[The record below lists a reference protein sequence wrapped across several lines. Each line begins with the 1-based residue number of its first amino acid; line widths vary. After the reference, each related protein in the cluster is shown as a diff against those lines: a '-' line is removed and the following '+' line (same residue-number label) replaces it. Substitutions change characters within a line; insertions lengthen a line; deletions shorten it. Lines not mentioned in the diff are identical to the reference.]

1 MLFKLDPAAQFY
13 TWFAGATTVG
23 VIVLLIATSVAVLVY
38 FGKDRRGH
46 SQWRV
51 RVAPALGLLGLLGS
65 LVLILA
71 NLDTLVGG
79 SSILAGVIVGLAR
92 HRLCG
97 RCRRRNPGA
106 RQHGRIVMTR
116 TVNAPNVPATTSAP
130 ERELRHGLSDGSLAE
145 IEVAWSDPFGHA
157 QGKRIPASQFLN
169 RALSAGFAFCE
180 ASLGWNTDGT
190 VIDSLRLT
198 NWVGG
203 YPDVFAVPDLST
215 YRPLPWRPRVGHVIS
230 DIVAHDRSPSLLD
243 PRAVL
248 KKVIARLA
256 SLGYTAKIGV
266 EFELYLLN
274 PDGSP
279 FQDDI
284 HAYSLENANAL
295 DPLLSDLYETLG
307 AFTRLEGIQTEYGP
321 GQIET
326 NLVYTDALE
335 AADDAVRLKYATKE
349 VARKHGKIASFMPK
363 PFTEHSGSSQH
374 LHISL
379 WRGDEPVFAPDD
391 GAENE
396 TALHAIA
403 GLLEHL
409 PSITLFGAHSVNAYR
424 RFAPDSFAPA
434 TVTWSRDNR
443 SAAVRSLV
451 EADPSATRIELRSGA
466 SDANPY
472 WLIASAL
479 AAVIAG
485 LETQGHPTA
494 CAGRQPLHQ
503 GRAAARIT
511 RCGTGTGHPR
521 RHHLRHPRR
530 RLGARLRGVGPQ

>member
-51 RVAPALGLLGLLGS
+51 RVAPALSLLGLLGS

-71 NLDTLVGG
+71 NRHSL
-79 SSILAGVIVGLAR
+79 SAAPSILGWGHRWLAR

-106 RQHGRIVMTR
+106 RQRGRVVMNAD
-116 TVNAPNVPATTSAP
+116 VNAPNVPATTSAP

-157 QGKRIPASQFLN
+157 QGKRIPASQLN

-190 VIDSLRLT
+190 VIDSLQLT

-203 YPDVFAVPDLST
+203 VSDVFAVPDLST

-230 DIVAHDRSPSLLD
+230 DIVAHVRSPSLLD
-243 PRAVL
+243 PRAVP
-248 KKVIARLA
+248 KKVILARLA
-256 SLGYTAKIGV
+256 SFGYTAKIGV

-274 PDGSP
+274 PDGSTIS
-279 FQDDI
+279 DDV
-284 HAYSLENANAL
+284 HAYSLENA
-295 DPLLSDLYETLG
+295 
-307 AFTRLEGIQTEYGP
+307 
-321 GQIET
+321 
-326 NLVYTDALE
+326 DALTRCS
-335 AADDAVRLKYATKE
+335 ATSTRHWAPSRDWRAFKPSTVPARSRRPRVHRRAGSRGRRRPAQYATKE

-363 PFTEHSGSSQH
+363 PFTEHSGGSSTCTSH
-374 LHISL
+374 CGVATSRSSL
-379 WRGDEPVFAPDD
+379 RMTAPRTT
-391 GAENE
+391 

-451 EADPSATRIELRSGA
+451 EADPSATGS
-466 SDANPY
+466 NC
-472 WLIASAL
+472 
-479 AAVIAG
+479 AAV
-485 LETQGHPTA
+485 HPTPI
-494 CAGRQPLHQ
+494 R
-503 GRAAARIT
+503 
-511 RCGTGTGHPR
+511 TG
-521 RHHLRHPRR
+521 
-530 RLGARLRGVGPQ
+530 

>member
-1 MLFKLDPAAQFY
+1 M
-13 TWFAGATTVG
+13 TNTV
-23 VIVLLIATSVAVLVY
+23 
-38 FGKDRRGH
+38 D
-46 SQWRV
+46 
-51 RVAPALGLLGLLGS
+51 APA
-65 LVLILA
+65 
-71 NLDTLVGG
+71 
-79 SSILAGVIVGLAR
+79 
-92 HRLCG
+92 
-97 RCRRRNPGA
+97 
-106 RQHGRIVMTR
+106 
-116 TVNAPNVPATTSAP
+116 VPRTTSAR
-130 ERELRHGLSDGSLAE
+130 ERELRHALGDGSLTE

-169 RALSAGFAFCE
+169 RALGSGFAFCE

-190 VIDSLRLT
+190 VIDSLNIT

-203 YPDVFAVPDLST
+203 YPDVFAVPDLAT

-248 KKVIARLA
+248 RKVLARLA

-274 PDGSP
+274 ADGSP

-295 DPLLSDLYETLG
+295 DPLLTDLYEMLSD
-307 AFTRLEGIQTEYGP
+307 FTRLEGIQTEYGP

-335 AADDAVRLKYATKE
+335 AADDAVRLKYAAKE

-379 WRGDEPVFAPDD
+379 WRDGEPAFAPDD
-391 GAENE
+391 GAENQ

-403 GLLEHL
+403 GLLDHL

-424 RFAPDSFAPA
+424 RFVPDSFAPA

-472 WLIASAL
+472 WLISSAL
-479 AAVIAG
+479 AAMIAG
-485 LETQGHPTA
+485 LEAKSTPPPAESGNLYVK
-494 CAGRQPLHQ
+494 GVPLPESL
-503 GRAAARIT
+503 GVALELAT
-511 RCGTGTGHPR
+511 RDDTIADI
-521 RHHLRHPRR
+521 
-530 RLGARLRGVGPQ
+530 LGADSVQDFAALARSEWEEYSNEVSDWERKRYLARS

>member
-1 MLFKLDPAAQFY
+1 M
-13 TWFAGATTVG
+13 TNTVD
-23 VIVLLIATSVAVLVY
+23 VPTFV
-38 FGKDRRGH
+38 
-46 SQWRV
+46 
-51 RVAPALGLLGLLGS
+51 
-65 LVLILA
+65 
-71 NLDTLVGG
+71 
-79 SSILAGVIVGLAR
+79 SS
-92 HRLCG
+92 
-97 RCRRRNPGA
+97 
-106 RQHGRIVMTR
+106 
-116 TVNAPNVPATTSAP
+116 TSAR
-130 ERELRHGLSDGSLAE
+130 ERELRHALGDGTLTE
-145 IEVAWSDPFGHA
+145 IEVAWTDPFGHA
-157 QGKRIPASQFLN
+157 QGKRIPTSQFLN
-169 RALSAGFAFCE
+169 RALGSGFAFCE
-180 ASLGWNTDGT
+180 ASLGWNTEGT
-190 VIDSLRLT
+190 VVDSLDIT
-198 NWVGG
+198 SWANGF
-203 YPDVFAVPDLST
+203 PDVFAVPDLAT
-215 YRPLPWRPRVGHVIS
+215 FRPLPWRPRVGHVIS

-248 KKVIARLA
+248 KKALARLA

-274 PDGSP
+274 ADGSP
-279 FQDDI
+279 FQNDI

-295 DPLLSDLYETLG
+295 DPLLTDLYETLNV
-307 AFTRLEGIQTEYGP
+307 FTRLEGIQTEYGP

-349 VARKHGKIASFMPK
+349 VARKHGKLASFMAK

-379 WRGDEPVFAPDD
+379 WRDGQPAFAPDD
-391 GAENE
+391 GAENPV
-396 TALHAIA
+396 TLNAIA

-424 RFAPDSFAPA
+424 RFVPDSFAPA

-451 EADPSATRIELRSGA
+451 ETDPSATRIELRSGA

-485 LETQGHPTA
+485 LEAKSTPPPAEG
-494 CAGRQPLHQ
+494 GNLYNKGVPLPESL
-503 GRAAARIT
+503 GVALELATRDDTIADILGVDSVRDFAALARSEWVEYSNEVSDWE
-511 RCGTGTGHPR
+511 
-521 RHHLRHPRR
+521 RR
-530 RLGARLRGVGPQ
+530 RYLARS

>member
-1 MLFKLDPAAQFY
+1 
-13 TWFAGATTVG
+13 
-23 VIVLLIATSVAVLVY
+23 
-38 FGKDRRGH
+38 
-46 SQWRV
+46 
-51 RVAPALGLLGLLGS
+51 
-65 LVLILA
+65 
-71 NLDTLVGG
+71 
-79 SSILAGVIVGLAR
+79 
-92 HRLCG
+92 
-97 RCRRRNPGA
+97 
-106 RQHGRIVMTR
+106 MTH
-116 TVNAPNVPATTSAP
+116 TVNGTPSVEVAESAA
-130 ERELRHGLSDGSLAE
+130 ERELRRGLDDGSLAE
-145 IEVAWSDPFGHA
+145 IEVAWTDPFGHA

-169 RALSAGFAFCE
+169 RALGSGFAFCE

-198 NWVGG
+198 NWAGG
-203 YPDVFAVPDLST
+203 YPDVFAVPDLAT

-248 KKVIARLA
+248 QKVLARLA

-266 EFELYLLN
+266 EFEFYLLN
-274 PDGSP
+274 PDGSA

-295 DPLLSDLYETLG
+295 DPLLSDLYETLS
-307 AFTRLEGIQTEYGP
+307 AFTALEGIQTEYGP
-321 GQIET
+321 GQVET
-326 NLVYTDALE
+326 NLVYTDALQ
-335 AADDAVRLKYATKE
+335 AADDAVRLKYAAKE

-379 WRGDEPVFAPDD
+379 WRGDEPAFAPDD
-391 GAENE
+391 GAENDL
-396 TALHAIA
+396 ALHAIA

-424 RFAPDSFAPA
+424 RFTPDSFAPA

-443 SAAVRSLV
+443 SAAVRSLI
-451 EADPSATRIELRSGA
+451 ENEPSATRIELRSGA

-472 WLIASAL
+472 WLTASAL

-485 LETQGHPTA
+485 LESTSTPSPARGGNLYTE
-494 CAGRQPLHQ
+494 GVPLPESL
-503 GRAAARIT
+503 GVALELATRDDTILEILGVDSVLDFATLARSEWVEYSNEVSDWE
-511 RCGTGTGHPR
+511 
-521 RHHLRHPRR
+521 RR
-530 RLGARLRGVGPQ
+530 RYLGRS